1 MNTENSKTNEAH
13 KFVLDLSQ
21 RSDLG
26 SSDKHVA
33 LQKLSIY
40 YSWKKIRKQY
50 KNNKLKII
58 AQR

>member
-1 MNTENSKTNEAH
+1 MNMENSKTNEAH

-26 SSDKHVA
+26 SSDKHFA

-40 YSWKKIRKQY
+40 YSWKK
-50 KNNKLKII
+50 NKKTV
-58 AQR
+58 